1 MPGWEKARLD
11 DACIFLNGLW
21 KGKKPPFV
29 EAGVIRNTNFAQDG
43 ALDFSDIA
51 YLDVEEKQIEKRRL
65 QLGDIILEKSG
76 GGPKQAVGRV
86 ALFNRA
92 EENFS
97 FSNFTSAIR
106 IRDAKKLDY
115 RYLHKYLHWIYVSG
129 VTESMQSHSTGIR
142 NLNGNA
148 YKNIEIAIPAL
159 KEQQR
164 IVAILDEA
172 FAGIATAKA
181 NAEKNLQN
189 ARELFDIH
197 LQEVFSQRGEGWCE
211 KSFVDLCSIESNLVD
226 PRQAEYMDLL
236 HVGGGNI
243 EAKTGA
249 LIGLMSAKEEGLISG
264 KFLFDEATVLYS
276 KIRPYLMKVV
286 RPNFSGLCSADI
298 YPLTPNPERITRNFL
313 FYLLL
318 SPQFTEYAIAGSA
331 RAGMPKVNR
340 EHLFDYRPWVP
351 IPSVQSALT
360 SQLDAIAESVRALD
374 GVYRRKLAALDELKQ
389 SLLAKAFAGELT

>member
-1 MPGWEKARLD
+1 MLPNTGERMITAVDCTIVRFGKMLPKFFVYYAQSQQYLQDVGAQCTGTTRNRISRARL
-11 DACIFLNGLW
+11 G
-21 KGKKPPFV
+21 
-29 EAGVIRNTNFAQDG
+29 E
-43 ALDFSDIA
+43 
-51 YLDVEEKQIEKRRL
+51 
-65 QLGDIILEKSG
+65 IL
-76 GGPKQAVGRV
+76 
-86 ALFNRA
+86 
-92 EENFS
+92 
-97 FSNFTSAIR
+97 
-106 IRDAKKLDY
+106 
-115 RYLHKYLHWIYVSG
+115 
-129 VTESMQSHSTGIR
+129 
-142 NLNGNA
+142 
-148 YKNIEIAIPAL
+148 IPSPSL
-159 KEQQR
+159 EEQQR

-172 FAGIATAKA
+172 FAGIASAKA

-211 KSFVDLCSIESNLVD
+211 KSFADLCSIESNLVD